1 MLDKKHGKLLTPNI
15 VLCRAI
21 QFSSTAILVVS
32 ILGVNLSYI
41 APYAIA
47 QVTYPNSIFVRANQ
61 QAELHELVLKAT
73 QENGQTN
80 TVTGFKVD
88 LTNVVPASANS
99 ELDISTFANALPV
112 VEARVKSTSDTYTDL
127 IKKNTSVFS
136 LAELPAGVYTLDVIV
151 QKQNSKAAY
160 EGILVIGQ
168 PVNQAIQQAVQRQ
181 IVKQDTDVSIVFEKS
196 TQQSRIPQTCA
207 TGWHLDDTNIC
218 QPDDQ
223 SNLALGL
230 GALPP
235 SPAPSSSPVDEPEPL
250 SCQPEDDFCGLGCED
265 PDIDCTNDVNS
276 SDDGE
281 DSSEE
286 NDDEGSDSDGGGG
299 DGGGEGSE
307 GNGEE
312 EGSEGNGEEEGSE
325 GNGEEEGSEG
335 NGDGEGS
342 EGNGDGEGSEG
353 GN

>member
-1 MLDKKHGKLLTPNI
+1 MLDKKQGNLLTPNI
-15 VLCRAI
+15 VPSKAI
-21 QFSSTAILVVS
+21 QLSSIVLIVVFILT
-32 ILGVNLSYI
+32 VNHSYI
-41 APYAIA
+41 TPYAAA
-47 QVTYPNSIFVRANQ
+47 QVTFPSSIFARVD
-61 QAELHELVLKAT
+61 QAQIHELVLKAT

-80 TVTGFKVD
+80 TVTGFKAD
-88 LTNVVPASANS
+88 LTNVAPVSANS
-99 ELDISTFANALPV
+99 ELDIITLDNVLPV
-112 VEARVKSTSDTYTDL
+112 VEARVKSTSDTSTDL

-160 EGILVIGQ
+160 EGIIVVGQ
-168 PVNQAIQQAVQRQ
+168 PVSQATQQAVQRE
-181 IVKQDTDVSIVFEKS
+181 IASQDTDVSMVFEKP
-196 TQQSRIPQTCA
+196 TQQPRKPQTCA
-207 TGWHLDDTNIC
+207 TGWHLDDKNIC

-223 SNLALGL
+223 SNSALGS

-265 PDIDCTNDVNS
+265 PDIDCTNDANS
-276 SDDGE
+276 CDDGE

-299 DGGGEGSE
+299 DGDGEESE

-312 EGSEGNGEEEGSE
+312 EGSEG
-325 GNGEEEGSEG
+325 GN
-335 NGDGEGS
+335 
-342 EGNGDGEGSEG
+342 
-353 GN
+353 